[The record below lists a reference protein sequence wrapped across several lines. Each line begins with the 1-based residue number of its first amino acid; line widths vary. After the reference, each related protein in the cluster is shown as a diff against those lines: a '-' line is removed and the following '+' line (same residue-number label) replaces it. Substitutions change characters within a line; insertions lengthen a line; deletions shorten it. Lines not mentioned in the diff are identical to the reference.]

1 MVEIFRVNDREII
14 VNNSASCVSIGC
26 QDDEKETL
34 SMAIDWLS
42 TMTESETSVV
52 IRNKGKTKETSDIII
67 KTDIAVDFLLKRHEI
82 GSLLITPSLF
92 VFDSKNFSIDH
103 LPTFVAERFVQ
114 GTALG
119 RSLEADLGPKGLHE
133 FVARRKNGEAQATL
147 RRTMTVVL
155 ASLCSSVYGVDNVN
169 ELTPEIFICWLNY
182 FRESKEGG
190 WRDGLYGK
198 EYTGITCLKQIALA
212 YSRFTGF
219 NVTNYIKRKSSIPTK
234 WKQVERDFP
243 DHLKQWMQLFLMWR
257 DTMPS
262 ISAKYNAMFV
272 HLVGWLGAFSP
283 EEVSEVREFMSS
295 KNRVHSFYQYM
306 IYNTE
311 LSTKSYVDVVQK
323 ALSFSEFLAK
333 ELSDGRVFYHLVTN
347 NDFADARNR
356 MKANGGGRK
365 AEAVSRP
372 LPMRLYRLTQ
382 EVLSEGE
389 AGWPGDQSGCRTT
402 VIGADGVASTG
413 YCPVYPTLF
422 LSLFEVPLRVGQM
435 KRLDSGEGDVDR
447 FDGSSLS
454 WGRND
459 APAARYWEKENRKW
473 PNRGYAHR
481 AGTPPITGFAINTNK
496 TGEPYVVPWQNER
509 LHRMLYELRLWQER
523 YNPIACPIVPTQ
535 YVDAADEA
543 DEGKLEN
550 DYPDIFPLFRLPVHA
565 ANERAGCPPSGT
577 QTYSFWQKL
586 MVEVETRWNRDNPDD
601 RIEIVPVNEKGVL
614 SAPKYNPHGLRVAG
628 LTLMVQAKVPIEV
641 ISKLIA
647 GHKTILMTLYYIKA
661 DPASV
666 HEALESAAQS
676 REAAM
681 IAASLRDLKAAS
693 FEQAQRKAAVI
704 SEDGLLAATQM
715 DASGKM
721 LWSDTGLGICPW
733 DGERCSDG
741 GPRLRKNTV
750 RGVSK
755 DVYAPV
761 EGGEGN
767 CILCRHFIS
776 GPAWRT
782 PLWLYGTK
790 LTRQLASKSQRME
803 ELQEEVVRLREGA
816 GEGDGRRIAREIER
830 REGEINRLG
839 HERELLG
846 NAIWN
851 VKRLLEVCDGI
862 EGAPSPDGQTEG
874 VALIAH
880 DRSSVVEFVEISEF
894 EQAAIITAASRI
906 YPVLHDQEAEA
917 SRDLFLNSLLWN
929 SGGTPL
935 AFAPLSE
942 EAKRRGFDA
951 LAQLILQRAEREEIR
966 ALASRALRLQDLSLD
981 GEAAA
986 VLSSAVGQPIVLSA
1000 KPRDP
1005 LQIGRSEPVG

>member
-1 MVEIFRVNDREII
+1 MVEIFKVDGREII
-14 VNNSASCVSIGC
+14 VNNTDSPIAIGSY
-26 QDDEKETL
+26 DDEKD
-34 SMAIDWLS
+34 ILS
-42 TMTESETSVV
+42 TGISWLATMSDSEVG
-52 IRNKGKTKETSDIII
+52 IYRFRKGNTDHKRDVI
-67 KTDIAVDFLLKRHEI
+67 KTTDMVMDFILDKHMQGRILLSPGCFI
-82 GSLLITPSLF
+82 G
-92 VFDSKNFSIDH
+92 NIDYLMDKH
-103 LPTFVAERFVQ
+103 LPYFVAERFVQ

-119 RSLEADLGPKGLHE
+119 RSLEAELGPKGVHE
-133 FVARRKNGEAQATL
+133 RIAKQKSDVVRGEYRRG
-147 RRTMTVVL
+147 MTIVF
-155 ASLCSSVYGVDNVN
+155 ASLCGSIYGAKNIT
-169 ELTPEIFICWLNY
+169 ELPLEPFLCWLNY
-182 FRESKEGG
+182 FRDREEGG
-190 WRDGLYGK
+190 WRRDALGSDK
-198 EYTGITCLKQIALA
+198 RTVSCLKQVALA
-212 YSRFTGF
+212 YSRLTGF
-219 NVTNYIKRKSSIPTK
+219 DVAEAVKRRPAVPSK
-234 WKQVERDFP
+234 WKDIENNP
-243 DHLKQWMQLFLMWR
+243 SDHLVQWVKLFIEWR
-257 DTMPS
+257 DTMPAIAS
-262 ISAKYNAMFV
+262 KYNPMFFR
-272 HLVGWLGAFSP
+272 LVEWLNIFPQNKISD
-283 EEVSEVREFMSS
+283 VREFMIN
-295 KNRVHSFYQYM
+295 KYRDVSFYEYIASNNDLAASSCM
-306 IYNTE
+306 
-311 LSTKSYVDVVQK
+311 DAAGK
-323 ALSFSEFLAK
+323 ALSFSEFIAK
-333 ELSDGRVFYHLVTN
+333 KLSDDRVFYHLVTD
-347 NDFADARNR
+347 NDLAEARNR
-356 MKANGGGRK
+356 LKAAGGGRRV
-365 AEAVSRP
+365 EAVSRP
-372 LPMRLYRLTQ
+372 LPIRLYRLTQ
-382 EVLSEGE
+382 EILSEGE
-389 AGWPGDQSGCRTT
+389 AGWPGTLSVCHST
-402 VIGADGVASTG
+402 VIGNDGVATTV

-422 LSLFEVPLRVGQM
+422 LALFEIPLRVGQM

-459 APAARYWEKENRKW
+459 APSAGYWRKEDRKW

-496 TGEPYVVPWQNER
+496 TGQPYVVPWQNER

-523 YNPIACPIVPTQ
+523 YNPIARPIVPTQ
-535 YVDAADEA
+535 YVDAADKA

-666 HEALESAAQS
+666 HEALETAAQS
-676 REAAM
+676 KEAAM

-750 RGVSK
+750 HGVSK

-816 GEGDGRRIAREIER
+816 AEGDGRRIAREIER
-830 REGEINRLG
+830 REGEMNRLG
-839 HERELLG
+839 HDRELLG

-851 VKRLLEVCDGI
+851 VFRLLEICDGI
-862 EGAPSPDGQTEG
+862 EASPSPDGQTEG

-880 DRSSVVEFVEISEF
+880 DRSSVVEFVEVSEF

-917 SRDLFLNSLLWN
+917 SRDHFLNSLLWN

-935 AFAPLSE
+935 AFAPLSD

-951 LAQLILQRAEREEIR
+951 LAKLILQRAEREEIR
-966 ALASRALRLQDLSLD
+966 AFASKALRLQDIGLE

-986 VLSSAVGQPIVLSA
+986 VLSSAVGQPFMLSA

-1005 LQIGRSEPVG
+1005 FRIGRSEPVG